1 MLAKIA
7 KLPPCI
13 IGIKACS
20 GAHYCARELTKFGHD
35 VRIMVSKFV
44 IPYQQ
49 NEKNDENNAE
59 AIGEAATRP
68 KTRFVSVKSEEQQA
82 LMCLHRIRQGT
93 IKDRAA
99 RINRLRS

>member
-1 MLAKIA
+1 
-7 KLPPCI
+7 
-13 IGIKACS
+13 
-20 GAHYCARELTKFGHD
+20 
-35 VRIMVSKFV
+35 MVSKFV

-49 NEKNDENNAE
+49 NEKNDKNNAE

-99 RINRLRS
+99 RINRLQS